1 MTQLFRGL
9 AIALNI
15 GLLAFVLWALSES
28 LPRGND
34 VWFMVLFLATAFCN
48 LIVIFLA
55 SKRAQTVLGQ
65 SLVGLY
71 FERLRMEQIARI
83 AELKNR

>member
-1 MTQLFRGL
+1 
-9 AIALNI
+9 
-15 GLLAFVLWALSES
+15 
-28 LPRGND
+28 
-34 VWFMVLFLATAFCN
+34 MVLFLATAFCN